1 MTLLLRGLD
10 TRNGRGMGD
19 VSRLAALEG
28 FKILVPLGGYRR
40 GVGQPG
46 VIKRFNVIG
55 VAASELGR
63 FEELADQVCTHVTT
77 GREGMLAAIRV
88 TLKSR
93 FSVGIQA
100 RQTLQADDW

>member
-1 MTLLLRGLD
+1 
-10 TRNGRGMGD
+10 
-19 VSRLAALEG
+19 
-28 FKILVPLGGYRR
+28 
-40 GVGQPG
+40 
-46 VIKRFNVIG
+46 
-55 VAASELGR
+55 LGR

-100 RQTLQADDW
+100 RQALQVDDWGESGQL